1 MLTGVFLLICL
12 FDWGSFFRLPFPL
25 FCSAALH
32 KKSSTQAGL
41 QRVHF
46 FPCSNCFHNVSV
58 AGDWKLHSAR
68 QLKSFHILT
77 EKPYLN
83 LKLLPMK
90 IKYLL
95 PVVLFAGVATFGQTK
110 GEFVVPNENLITQN
124 IPAIPKSLSEKIK
137 KYTESRSASFTAIH
151 PSGKEMI
158 MVTRFASTNQL
169 HQLTHP
175 LGNRKQLT
183 FFDEPV
189 NNAYYEPTKGEYLVY
204 SKDIGGNEFGQL
216 FKLDLKTM
224 ESSLLTDGGRSQNG
238 GVKWKKDGSGFYFT
252 STKRNGGDR
261 DIYFMDP
268 SKPGQAELI
277 LQVKGGGWGIDALSK
292 DGKKLL
298 LGEYISAN
306 ESHLYLYDLE
316 NKKLESI
323 TDRNEKQIVQ
333 SSAKFGKN
341 PDEIWYIT
349 DRDNEFK
356 RLALLNLKTKKIQ
369 YFTSEIPWEVSGYSL
384 SKDKSKI
391 AFATN
396 EAGLNKLYLMDTAN
410 KKYSEV
416 KGLPIGLINKTSFTK
431 DGKSL
436 FFTQSTFDSTSD
448 IYRLD
453 LATSAIEQWTDSE
466 QGEMPKAEMSQP
478 KLIEWTSFDKMKIS
492 GFYYPASKKFTGKRP
507 VMISIHGGPEGQ
519 SMASSLGSNNYY
531 TNEMG
536 VAVIYP
542 NVRGSAGFGKSY
554 IASDNGFLRMNS
566 VKDIGALLDWIAKQP
581 ELDKDRIMIMGGS
594 YGGFMTLATA
604 YEYADRI
611 RCSVDVVGISDFNTF
626 LKNTEDYRRDL
637 RRAEYG
643 DERDPK
649 MSAFFTK
656 IAPLNNTD
664 KIKKPM
670 FIIQGTNDPR
680 VPVSEAVQMRD
691 KLKAQGNTVWYLE
704 AKNEGHGFRK
714 KENVDYQRLAVIT
727 FMKEFLLN

>member
-1 MLTGVFLLICL
+1 
-12 FDWGSFFRLPFPL
+12 
-25 FCSAALH
+25 
-32 KKSSTQAGL
+32 
-41 QRVHF
+41 
-46 FPCSNCFHNVSV
+46 
-58 AGDWKLHSAR
+58 
-68 QLKSFHILT
+68 
-77 EKPYLN
+77 
-83 LKLLPMK
+83 MK

-95 PVVLFAGVATFGQTK
+95 PVFLFSSAAFFSQSKT
-110 GEFVVPNENLITQN
+110 ENVVPNENLITEN
-124 IPAIPKSLSEKIK
+124 IPAIPKSLNEKIK
-137 KYTESRSASFTAIH
+137 KYTESRGAFFTDIH
-151 PSGKEMI
+151 PNGKELI

-169 HQLTHP
+169 HYLSQA
-175 LGNRKQLT
+175 LGNRKQIT

-189 NNAYYEPTKGEYLVY
+189 NSADYEPTKGEYLIY

-216 FKLDLKTM
+216 FKLNLKNM
-224 ESSLLTDGGRSQNG
+224 ESTLLTDGGRSQNG
-238 GVKWKKDGSGFYFT
+238 GMKWKKDGLGFYFS

-261 DIYFMDP
+261 DIYFMNP
-268 SKPGQAELI
+268 LKPKETKLV
-277 LQVKGGGWGIDALSK
+277 LQVEGGGWSIDDISA
-292 DGKKLL
+292 DGNNLL
-298 LGEYISAN
+298 ISEYVSAN
-306 ESHLYLYDLE
+306 ESFLYMFDV
-316 NKKLESI
+316 NTKKLEPI
-323 TDRNEKQIVQ
+323 TDRSEKQIVQ
-333 SSAKFGKN
+333 GDAQFSKN
-341 PDEIWYIT
+341 ADEIFYVT
-349 DRDNEFK
+349 DRDNEFN
-356 RLALLNLKTKKIQ
+356 RLAMMNLKTKKIT
-369 YFTSEIPWEVSGYSL
+369 YFTTDIPWEVANYTL

-391 AFATN
+391 AFSTN
-396 EAGLNKLYLMDTAN
+396 EGGLVKLYMMDTATQ
-410 KKYSEV
+410 KYNEI
-416 KGLPIGLINKTSFTK
+416 KGLPVGIIMDIKFTD

-436 FFTQSTFDSTSD
+436 FFTQSTYDSSSD

-453 LATSAIEQWTDSE
+453 MASNKIERWTDSE
-466 QGEMPKAEMSQP
+466 QGEMQKSDMAQP

-507 VMISIHGGPEGQ
+507 VLINIHGGPEGQ

-542 NVRGSAGFGKSY
+542 NVRGSSGFGKTY
-554 IASDNGFLRMNS
+554 IASDNGFNRMKS
-566 VKDIGALLDWIAKQP
+566 VQDIGALLDWIAGQP

-604 YEYADRI
+604 YEYADKI

-680 VPVSEAVQMRD
+680 VPVTEAIQMRD

-714 KENVDYQRLAVIT
+714 KENVDFQRLAVIK
-727 FMKEFLLN
+727 FMQEYLLN